1 LLFTSARASR
11 AAGSQAWK
19 SKEIISIS
27 TFIIPYLYVHVDVK
41 RFLGSLDSLTLLIS
55 NQRMS
60 SVKDPLIN
68 FYSIS
73 NRKYFIV
80 IGYASLLFII
90 FFEDYK
96 LLKSV
101 RNVSQKYK

>member
-1 LLFTSARASR
+1 
-11 AAGSQAWK
+11 
-19 SKEIISIS
+19 
-27 TFIIPYLYVHVDVK
+27 VHVDVK